1 MDIGLL
7 LVILVGFIVIFA
19 LFRFTFR
26 NQNKVTPKKESAKE
40 PEVIKVKDYDPSYTP
55 EPELQPKPEPKPE
68 PKPDPKPEPSPEPQP
83 EPDPEPETETPQAPP
98 KRATNIVDIEGIGP
112 TYAEMLN
119 NNDIKTTAD
128 LLEAGGTPASR
139 ENIAKDTGI
148 SKTLILEWVNLA
160 DLFRIRGVGEEYS
173 DLLEEAGVDTVP
185 ELARRNPGNLHAKLM
200 EINEEKE
207 LVRRTPSLDAV
218 TNWVNEAKNLPRKIE
233 Y

>member
-7 LVILVGFIVIFA
+7 LVILVGFIAVFA
-19 LFRFTFR
+19 LFMFTFR

-40 PEVIKVKDYDPSYTP
+40 PEVVKVKDYDPSYTP
-55 EPELQPKPEPKPE
+55 EPKPQPKPEPKPE
-68 PKPDPKPEPSPEPQP
+68 PKPDPKPEPTPEPQP

-119 NNDIKTTAD
+119 NIEIKTTSD
-128 LLEAGGTPASR
+128 LLEAGGTSAGR
-139 ENIAKDTGI
+139 DNIAKDTGI

-185 ELARRNPGNLHAKLM
+185 ELARRNPANLHAKLV

-207 LVRRTPSLDAV
+207 LVRRTPSLDVV
-218 TNWVNEAKNLPRKIE
+218 TKWVNEAKDLPRKIE